1 MSGDASTASK
11 AGGLAPSDSMIAS
24 KAGEDK
30 GRAVALFAPRVVGLL
45 LGLLATGVM
54 SHFFGFWGGL
64 AWAGAML
71 GVHAPIFLAA
81 AKDFRAGLDNSY
93 RVTPSLVVL
102 IFIWSTGA
110 VALWSTGNPTAWVAA
125 VNTTVNAAVHMIFAG
140 QKNLRIT
147 FALMAIPV
155 VPFLGFMLSA
165 AWIEYPPGI
174 AILASIAAFGTVL
187 SIATMARNVKRSVTK
202 LETSME
208 ELHATKESLEAA
220 KTAAEASAKSKGE
233 FLANM
238 SHEIRTPL
246 NGVLGM
252 AQVLEADDLSP
263 EQRERVAVILESGK
277 ALMALLNDVLDFS
290 KVEAGKLEIAP
301 IPGDFLHTVRRTS
314 QLFEAQAK
322 EKGVELVLRHAADFP
337 QRLSYDPVRVRQCI
351 SNLLSNAIKF
361 TANGRVE
368 IAISSKPFA
377 GRVHEVRVAVTDT
390 GIGMTREVQAQLFS
404 AFTQADS
411 ATNRQFGGTG
421 LGLAISRKL
430 ARLMGGDIRV
440 ESEKGVGSTFH
451 LTMRAVEVEQD
462 AAAQTVKP
470 SERATSSSGLRGRRL
485 LLTDDNAINRQVI
498 KLFLAPLGFEIRE
511 AANGQEALDLLAAE
525 HFDIVL
531 LDVHMPVMDGKV
543 AIHKIRNSGQA
554 WNEIPVIALT
564 ADAMAGDR
572 EKFLALGMTDYVSK
586 PVDQR
591 ELIAKLHQLLGVDV
605 AALAKPDAPRL
616 AARA

>member
-1 MSGDASTASK
+1 MSGKASASSE
-11 AGGLAPSDSMIAS
+11 AADR
-24 KAGEDK
+24 E
-30 GRAVALFAPRVVGLL
+30 RAVALFAPRVVGLL
-45 LGLLATGVM
+45 LGLFAAGAM
-54 SHFFGFWGGL
+54 SHFFGLWGGL
-64 AWAGAML
+64 IWAGAML
-71 GVHAPIFLAA
+71 GVHVPIFQAA
-81 AKDFRAGLDNSY
+81 LKDFRDGLDHHY
-93 RVTPSLVVL
+93 RVTPSIVAL
-102 IFIWSTGA
+102 IFIWSAGA
-110 VALWSTGNPTAWVAA
+110 IALWCTGNPTAWVAA

-140 QKNLRIT
+140 QRQLRST

-155 VPFLGFMLSA
+155 IPFLGFMFWA
-165 AWIEYPPGI
+165 AWAEYPPAI
-174 AILASIAAFGTVL
+174 AMLASISAFGTVF
-187 SIATMARNVKRSVTK
+187 SIATMARNVKRSMTQ

-208 ELHATKESLEAA
+208 ELNATKENLEVA
-220 KTAAEASAKSKGE
+220 KAAAEASNRSKSE

-252 AQVLEADDLSP
+252 AQVLEADDLTP
-263 EQRERVAVILESGK
+263 EQREKVSVILESGK
-277 ALMALLNDVLDFS
+277 SLMVLLNDVLDFS
-290 KVEAGKLEIAP
+290 KIEAGKLEIAP
-301 IPGDFLHTVRRTS
+301 IPGDFLHTVRRTT

-322 EKGVELVLRHAADFP
+322 EKDVEFVFQHAADFP
-337 QRLSYDPVRVRQCI
+337 ERLSFDPVRVRQCI
-351 SNLLSNAIKF
+351 SNLVSNALKF
-361 TANGRVE
+361 TSNGRVE
-368 IAISSKPFA
+368 IKVSSKLFA
-377 GRVHEVRVAVTDT
+377 GRVHEVKVSVSDT

-411 ATNRQFGGTG
+411 ATNRKFGGTG

-430 ARLMGGDIRV
+430 ARMMGGDLTV

-451 LTMRAVEVEQD
+451 FTLRAAHAEPE
-462 AAAQTVKP
+462 ASAQALKPATVAP
-470 SERATSSSGLRGRRL
+470 SSGLRGRRL

-525 HFDIVL
+525 PFDIVL

-543 AIHKIRNSGQA
+543 AIEKIRNSGQA
-554 WNEIPVIALT
+554 WSGIPVIALT

-591 ELIAKLHQLLGVDV
+591 ELIAKLHKALGVDV
-605 AALAKPDAPRL
+605 PDAAKEGR
-616 AARA
+616 AAAVA